1 MIRTPCPC
9 RTWVDGAAGGAWAT
23 ADGGATVHVAEARA
37 EIRAGSHPLVTVA
50 VATRCPRSAARDWHW
65 AVAVVV
71 DPRLPA
77 ASVQLAVHW
86 AVPRSCCSTEAH

>member
-9 RTWVDGAAGGAWAT
+9 RTWVDGAGGAWAT
-23 ADGGATVHVAEARA
+23 ADGGATVHVAEARVGT
-37 EIRAGSHPLVTVA
+37 RADSRPLMTVA
-50 VATRCPRSAARDWHW
+50 VATRCPRSAAADWHW

-77 ASVQLAVHW
+77 ACVRLAARW